1 MGKVQV
7 IDATADTIGQF
18 GFCGYKSTKQE
29 GYRRKTEW
37 LKKRF
42 AEGMRFKIL
51 HSPDDG
57 AVGFIEYI
65 PGEFAWRPIT
75 APGYLVIHCLMINR
89 REYKGHGYGELL
101 VKHCLQD
108 ARRSKSRG
116 VAVVTS
122 SGTWMAGKELFL
134 RCGFEAVAT
143 APPSYELLVRKLAK
157 APFPKFKDAWDEK
170 LRRYGRGLVIIR
182 SDQCPCIAK
191 FTTEILQTCKRLGVR
206 ARVVDIENHRQA
218 QDVPWAYGVFGI
230 VHDSRL
236 VADHPVS
243 KTRFRNIMRSLGIQ

>member
-7 IDATADTIGQF
+7 IDAAADTICRF

-57 AVGFIEYI
+57 PVGFIEYM
-65 PGEFAWRPIT
+65 PGEFAWRPIE
-75 APGYLVIHCLMINR
+75 APGYLVIHCLMISR

-101 VKHCLQD
+101 VKHCIQD

-122 SGTWMAGKELFL
+122 SATWMAGRRLFV

-143 APPSYELLVRKLAK
+143 APPLYELLARKLTK
-157 APFPKFKDAWDEK
+157 APSPRFKNDWDEK
-170 LRRYGRGLVIIR
+170 LRRYGRGLVIVR

-191 FTTEILQTCKRLGVR
+191 FTTEILQTCGELDVR
-206 ARVVDIENHRQA
+206 ARVVDIETHRQA

-230 VHDSRL
+230 IYNGKL

-243 KTRFRNIMRSLGIQ
+243 NTRFRNIMRSLARR

>member
-1 MGKVQV
+1 MGEVQV
-7 IDATADTIGQF
+7 IDATAETICQF
-18 GFCGYKSTKQE
+18 GFCGYKSIKQE

-51 HSPDDG
+51 HSRDVG

-65 PGEFAWRPIT
+65 PGKFAWRPIE

-101 VKHCLQD
+101 VKRCVQD
-108 ARRSKSRG
+108 ARRSKSHG

-134 RCGFEAVAT
+134 RCGFEAVST

-157 APFPKFKDAWDEK
+157 APSPRFKDGWDEK
-170 LRRYGRGLVIIR
+170 LRSYGRGLVIIR

-191 FTTEILQTCKRLGVR
+191 FTTEIVQACRELGVR
-206 ARVVDIENHRQA
+206 ARVVEIEDHRQA
-218 QDVPWAYGVFGI
+218 QDIPWAYGVFGI
-230 VHDSRL
+230 VYDGKL

-243 KTRFRNIMRSLGIQ
+243 KTRFLNIMRSLGRR